1 MQILKVNKKEIEF
14 LQDLEIKIFK
24 LKNKSI
30 ITENDYNEF
39 YKIVDK
45 LKMTRIKRNKKS
57 RDMIREKRKYNKN
70 YAR

>member
-1 MQILKVNKKEIEF
+1 MNKKEIEF

-30 ITENDYNEF
+30 ITGNDYDNF

-45 LKMTRIKRNKKS
+45 LKTSRIKRNKKS
-57 RDMIREKRKYNKN
+57 RDMIREKRKHNKN

>member
-1 MQILKVNKKEIEF
+1 MNKKEIEF

-24 LKNKSI
+24 LKNTSI
-30 ITENDYNEF
+30 ITENDYNNF

-45 LKMTRIKRNKKS
+45 LKTTRIKRNKKS
-57 RDMIREKRKYNKN
+57 RDMIREKRKHNKN

>member
-1 MQILKVNKKEIEF
+1 MNKKEIEF

-30 ITENDYNEF
+30 ITENDCDNF

-45 LKMTRIKRNKKS
+45 LKTTRIKRNKKS
-57 RDMIREKRKYNKN
+57 RDMIREKRKHDRN

>member
-1 MQILKVNKKEIEF
+1 MNKKEIDF

-24 LKNKSI
+24 LKNNSI
-30 ITENDYNEF
+30 ITENDYSEF

-57 RDMIREKRKYNKN
+57 REIIREKRKHNKN